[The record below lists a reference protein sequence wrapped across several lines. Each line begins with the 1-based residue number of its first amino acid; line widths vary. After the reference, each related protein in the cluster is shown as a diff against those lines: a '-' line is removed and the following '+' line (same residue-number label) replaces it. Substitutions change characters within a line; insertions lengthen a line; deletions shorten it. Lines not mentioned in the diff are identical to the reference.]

1 MCKYTEHIANTSA
14 SITLM
19 SIFIENA
26 LIIIEIMSS
35 VFLSN
40 KLPLIGTT
48 VKSNPG
54 VPFPPP
60 RAQQQFL
67 FLSFRAA
74 SAILFVHLRALKSAQ
89 SLVCL
94 KTHLLRHFGCQMGPD
109 ILDDAPGGYVMK
121 MRGR

>member
-1 MCKYTEHIANTSA
+1 
-14 SITLM
+14 
-19 SIFIENA
+19 
-26 LIIIEIMSS
+26 MSS

-89 SLVCL
+89 SLSVL
-94 KTHLLRHFGCQMGPD
+94 RPTYSVTLDARWDQTYLMMLLEDMS
-109 ILDDAPGGYVMK
+109 
-121 MRGR
+121 